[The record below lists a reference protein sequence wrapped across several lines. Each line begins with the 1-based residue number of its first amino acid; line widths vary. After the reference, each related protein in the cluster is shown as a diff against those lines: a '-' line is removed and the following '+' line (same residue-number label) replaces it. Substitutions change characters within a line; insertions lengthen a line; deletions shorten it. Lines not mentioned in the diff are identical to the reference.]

1 MPVAEAPPAGATD
14 DAERTEEEQAD
25 APDQKPEQ
33 AEPTSELVISAGG
46 QLTLN
51 VGGGKQPTT
60 STLRLVG
67 GKIEVDGQFE
77 KGETVVVR
85 IEAKVNEVGFK
96 DQEDSKTG
104 QVVGCE
110 RRHRARITGIAVV

>member
-1 MPVAEAPPAGATD
+1 MATD
-14 DAERTEEEQAD
+14 TETRTAAGNGIPPED
-25 APDQKPEQ
+25 PPDTPEQ

-67 GKIEVDGQFE
+67 GKIEVDGQFA
-77 KGETVVVR
+77 KGETIVVR
-85 IEAKVNEVGFK
+85 IEAVVNEIGFK

-110 RRHRARITGIAVV
+110 RRHRARITGVAVV

>member
-1 MPVAEAPPAGATD
+1 MATDTAAPPSDVQDPPDEMTD
-14 DAERTEEEQAD
+14 DL
-25 APDQKPEQ
+25 
-33 AEPTSELVISAGG
+33 PTGELVIDAGG

-67 GKIEVDGQFE
+67 GKIEVDGQYA
-77 KGETVVVR
+77 KGERIVVR
-85 IEAKVNEVGFK
+85 IEAVVNEIGFK

-110 RRHRARITGIAVV
+110 RRHRARITGVAVV